1 MNRRSLMTIVTV
13 GLCGSALASIPAI
26 AAAKDK
32 KEKDA
37 EPALPPPTAPPGVL
51 VPDMTIKLITVGKYK
66 SGDAKKGSRVN
77 LRVDDD
83 VVDAEGKVLIRK
95 GTPAYGT
102 VTASRKSGLFGKR
115 GLLDISIDYTTAVD
129 GQRVP
134 LRATK
139 ARAGKSA
146 AGATIAAVVLL
157 APLALFIKGG
167 NVTLKEGT
175 EIVGYIDDTLR
186 IGGQSTAAAGS
197 PTEKPNGPLK
207 SILLRNG
214 DRITGRIQGL
224 ADGVYTVVTEN
235 GTLKLKEKEVME
247 IKDAEPGGE

>member
-1 MNRRSLMTIVTV
+1 M
-13 GLCGSALASIPAI
+13 
-26 AAAKDK
+26 D
-32 KEKDA
+32 KEKEAVPD
-37 EPALPPPTAPPGVL
+37 LPPPTAPPGIL

-95 GTPAYGT
+95 GTAAYGT
-102 VTASRKSGLFGKR
+102 VTASRKSGIFGKR
-115 GLLDISIDYTTAVD
+115 GLLDISIDYTTSVD

-146 AGATIAAVVLL
+146 AGATIAATILL

-175 EIVGYIDDTLR
+175 EIVGYIDDTVR
-186 IGGQSTAAAGS
+186 IGASNASAAGEPAAAA
-197 PTEKPNGPLK
+197 TGPLK
-207 SILLRNG
+207 SILMRNG

-224 ADGVYTVVTEN
+224 ADGVYTVVTDN
-235 GTLKLKEKEVME
+235 GTLKLKETDVME
-247 IKDAEPGGE
+247 IKDAETGKD